1 MSRLHDEIDR
11 LYRLPGGALTDG
23 AGQARTLVLGL
34 RAPADWAALATVW
47 RAVQEDW
54 GWPAPAIAVDGQQV
68 LALWFSLATPRPLA
82 DLQALAEALTRQH
95 LGGVPPRLRMAWP
108 GADTPAPAL
117 PGEATGDERWSA
129 FVAPDLAPLFAETPW
144 LDLPPSAEGQAA
156 LLAGL
161 RSVPDAAVAAALQA
175 ATAPAEPAPEVPA
188 PSASAP
194 LDLPAQDDPAD
205 FLRAVMRDPRAP
217 LALRVDAAKALLA
230 AGR

>member
-11 LYRLPGGALTDG
+11 LYRLPGGALTDD
-23 AGQARTLVLGL
+23 AGQGRTLVLGL
-34 RAPADWAALATVW
+34 RAPADWAALATLW
-47 RAVQEDW
+47 RAVQDDW

-82 DLQALAEALTRQH
+82 ERQALAEALTRQH
-95 LGGVPPRLRMAWP
+95 LAAVPARQRMAWP
-108 GADTPAPAL
+108 DADTPAPDW
-117 PGEATGDERWSA
+117 PGQATGEERWSA

-144 LDLPPSAEGQAA
+144 LDIPPSAEGQAA
-156 LLAGL
+156 LLAAL

-175 ATAPAEPAPEVPA
+175 ATAPAEPVPEAAAPLA
-188 PSASAP
+188 TAP
-194 LDLPAQDDPAD
+194 LDLPAADDPAA

-217 LALRVDAAKALLA
+217 LALRVEAAKALLT